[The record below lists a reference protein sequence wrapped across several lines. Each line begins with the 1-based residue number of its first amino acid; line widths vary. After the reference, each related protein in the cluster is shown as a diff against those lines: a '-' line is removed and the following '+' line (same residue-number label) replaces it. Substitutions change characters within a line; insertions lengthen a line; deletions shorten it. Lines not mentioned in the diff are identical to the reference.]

1 MFEKIL
7 KVLSDTAPKDE
18 FSKLIE
24 PTVKTRR
31 LNRRKVVSGKVYQLH
46 ATRGWKCTGRVAK

>member
-7 KVLSDTAPKDE
+7 NFLSDTSFKDE

-24 PTVKTRR
+24 PPVKTRR
-31 LNRRKVVSGKVYQLH
+31 LSRHKVVGDYLYQLH
-46 ATRGWKCTGRVAK
+46 ATRGWKPVGRVKK